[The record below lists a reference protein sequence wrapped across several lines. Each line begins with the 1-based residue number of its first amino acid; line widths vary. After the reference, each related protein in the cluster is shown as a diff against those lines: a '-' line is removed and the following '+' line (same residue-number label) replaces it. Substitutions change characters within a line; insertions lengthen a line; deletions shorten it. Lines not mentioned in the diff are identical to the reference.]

1 MAEVSV
7 PEKKKFKLKMP
18 HAYVLIL
25 AIILV
30 AAVMSLVIPAGE
42 YNMVKDATSG
52 RTVVD
57 PTSYHRVARS
67 PVGLWKVMKAI
78 PQGMNNTAGIIFM
91 ILVIGGAMQ
100 IINVTGVFEASLGR
114 AVHKLKKNGIIVV
127 PFCLL
132 FFSILG
138 ACNVNNSIVA
148 FVPLGILLATNIGAD
163 VLVGISMITMGMNIG
178 FSAGAFSA
186 PTVGTA
192 QTIIGLPLFSG
203 SGFRLATQGVLFVF
217 GSIFLVRYAL
227 KVRKDSTKSV
237 VYGMEGITKVDTVAA
252 MPEFNVRRKV
262 ELLVVAAGFGLLI
275 YGSFKGW
282 NANVDIPAI
291 FLSMGILVGLIHGL
305 APSKIAAEFVNG
317 AKSLTFGALIVGVSS
332 AIGGILTEG
341 KIIHTVI
348 HGLSGLLVGMPKVL
362 SAVMMYII
370 QTLISFVIVSG
381 SGMAAATIPIM
392 SAVGDVLGLSQQTVV
407 LAFQYADGFSNQI
420 MPMSSVLMGSLAFA
434 NVPLDKW
441 YKFVWKWILMNMI
454 LGAVFV
460 VAGTLM
466 NLGPF

>member
-1 MAEVSV
+1 MAGDTASG
-7 PEKKKFKLKMP
+7 KRSFKLRMP

-25 AIILV
+25 GIILI
-30 AAVMSLVIPAGE
+30 AAIMSLIIPAGE
-42 YNMVKDATSG
+42 YDMVKTADG

-57 PTSYHRVARS
+57 PASFHAVKRS
-67 PVGLWKVMKAI
+67 PVGLWGVMKSI
-78 PQGMNNTAGIIFM
+78 PRGMNNTAGIIFM

-114 AVHKLKKNGIIVV
+114 AVQSLKKSGIVVV

-148 FVPLGILLATNIGAD
+148 FVPLGILLATNIGTD
-163 VLVGISMITMGMNIG
+163 VLVGISMIVMGMNIG

-186 PTVGTA
+186 PTVGAA

-203 SGFRLATQGVLFVF
+203 SGFRLATQGILFVF
-217 GSIFLVRYAL
+217 GSIFLTRYAL
-227 KVRKDSTKSV
+227 KVRKDPAKSV

-252 MPEFNVRRKV
+252 LPEFTARRKL
-262 ELLVVAAGFGLLI
+262 ELLAIVAGFGFLI

-305 APSKIAAEFVNG
+305 SPSKIAGEFVNG
-317 AKSLTFGALIVGVSS
+317 AKALTFGALIVGVSS
-332 AIGGILTEG
+332 GIGGVLAEG

-348 HGLSGLLVGMPKVL
+348 HSLSGLLVGMPKVL
-362 SAVMMYII
+362 SALMMYVI

-407 LAFQYADGFSNQI
+407 LAYQYADGFSNQLL
-420 MPMSSVLMGSLAFA
+420 PMSSVLMGSLAFA

-441 YKFVWKWILMNMI
+441 LKFVWRWIVMNMI

-460 VAGTLM
+460 IVGTLID
-466 NLGPF
+466 LGPF